1 MSDAALDATDF
12 AGESASET
20 LDHLTGRDEP
30 VGEAARAYLD
40 TIALRLA
47 GGYDIADPCVIE
59 LPEMVLGPIWAAQD
73 AVGSDASDD
82 WVEAA
87 GRVRG
92 AVPEEHRE
100 RFDELLGEARL
111 CNRLRDERGI

>member
-1 MSDAALDATDF
+1 MDAGEVLAPLKGSSPVSLGAKDELDRLRDAMSDAALDATDF

-59 LPEMVLGPIWAAQD
+59 LPEMVLGTIWAAQD

-87 GRVRG
+87 GR
-92 AVPEEHRE
+92 
-100 RFDELLGEARL
+100 
-111 CNRLRDERGI
+111 